1 MVDRIPGYRKTGLQR
16 DKEDWRTSEPQQEVE
31 IEDNIERKKEIFI
44 SGFFRSFAPYDV
56 QLLPVL
62 GHK

>member
-1 MVDRIPGYRKTGLQR
+1 MVDSIPGYRKTGLQR

-31 IEDNIERKKEIFI
+31 IEDNIDRNKEISI
-44 SGFFRSFAPYDV
+44 SRFFRSFVSYNV